1 MAEPVLGA
9 EALDR
14 RVRAAHRR
22 RRRAERALAA
32 CLRDVRDR
40 GLAEARGFAD
50 VFHYASLAADLSPTE
65 TSRLLE
71 IAEPLA
77 RLPAIAESFASGDLP
92 LAKVRALCR
101 IASPETE
108 TEWLAESRLLPAWVL
123 ETLAERARYGDTP
136 PEARSRPA
144 PRDAPEELPF
154 VLRVS
159 AQAHALLTEAL
170 RRLRRETG
178 SLEDAIVA
186 FASTLLERRRV
197 EPGTP
202 DDPSRPARPPFQ
214 WVLYRCH
221 ACGGTELGGSPGA
234 THVGRGLADVAAC
247 DAETVDLRTG
257 TSRARSIPPRIR
269 RAVWLRD
276 RGRCRV
282 PGCRNSLWA
291 DVHHVRWL
299 ARGGDHSPE
308 NLLVLC
314 TAHHAAVHEGRLRI
328 EVDPAEG
335 VSWRHA
341 EGGAFGADWTRPV
354 DDEERRRRTPPAR
367 GPGGSGPRPLTE
379 L

>member
-9 EALDR
+9 EDLDR

-50 VFHYASLAADLSPTE
+50 VFHYASLAADLSPAE

-71 IAEPLA
+71 IAEPLS
-77 RLPAIAESFASGDLP
+77 RLPAIAGAFETGELP

-108 TEWLAESRLLPAWVL
+108 AGWLAESRLLPAWAL
-123 ETLAERARYGDTP
+123 ESLAERARYGDTP

-178 SLEDAIVA
+178 SLEEAIVA
-186 FASTLLERRRV
+186 FATALLGRARPEGQAPPALRR
-197 EPGTP
+197 PT
-202 DDPSRPARPPFQ
+202 SPPFQ
-214 WVLYRCH
+214 WVLYRCE
-221 ACGGTELGGSPGA
+221 ACGETELGGSPAA

-247 DAETVDLRTG
+247 DAEKIDLRSG
-257 TSRARSIPPRIR
+257 ASRSRSIPPRIR

-276 RGRCRV
+276 RGRCRA
-282 PGCRNSLWA
+282 PECRNSLWA
-291 DVHHVRWL
+291 DVHHVRWRS
-299 ARGGDHSPE
+299 RGGDHRPE
-308 NLLVLC
+308 NLVVLC
-314 TAHHAAVHEGRLRI
+314 TTHHAAVHEGRLRI
-328 EVDPAEG
+328 QLDPAG
-335 VSWRHA
+335 GISWLHA
-341 EGGAFGADWTRPV
+341 DGGEFGASWTRAV
-354 DDEERRRRTPPAR
+354 ADEEKRFPPPPA
-367 GPGGSGPRPLTE
+367 
-379 L
+379 

>member
-1 MAEPVLGA
+1 MAEPVLDA
-9 EALDR
+9 EDLDR

-50 VFHYASLAADLSPTE
+50 VFHYASLAADLSPAE

-71 IAEPLA
+71 IAEPLS
-77 RLPAIAESFASGDLP
+77 RLPAIAGAFEAGELP

-108 TEWLAESRLLPAWVL
+108 TGWLDESRRLPAWAL
-123 ETLAERARYGDTP
+123 ESLVERARYGDTP
-136 PEARSRPA
+136 PEARSRSA

-178 SLEDAIVA
+178 SLEEAIA
-186 FASTLLERRRV
+186 GFATALLDRARE

-202 DDPSRPARPPFQ
+202 PDPSRVTRPPFQ
-214 WVLYRCH
+214 WILYRCE
-221 ACGGTELGGSPGA
+221 ACGGTELGGSRGA

-247 DAETVDLRTG
+247 DAERIDLGKGATRSRT
-257 TSRARSIPPRIR
+257 IPPRIR

-276 RGRCRV
+276 RGRCRA
-282 PGCRNSLWA
+282 PECRNSLWA
-291 DVHHVRWL
+291 DVHHVRWRS
-299 ARGGDHSPE
+299 RGGDHRPE

-314 TAHHAAVHEGRLRI
+314 TTHHAAVHEGRLRV
-328 EVDPAEG
+328 EPAPTG
-335 VSWRHA
+335 GFSWRHA
-341 EGGAFGADWTRPV
+341 DGIEFGDDWAS
-354 DDEERRRRTPPAR
+354 PAR
-367 GPGGSGPRPLTE
+367 RSRAVPP
-379 L
+379 